1 MVMRVTVNGQEREIP
16 DGITVAALLVLLGVP
31 PGRVAV
37 ELNRDVVPRAK
48 HGERRLAP
56 GDRVEVVGFV
66 GGG

>member
-1 MVMRVTVNGQEREIP
+1 MRVTVNGQEREIP